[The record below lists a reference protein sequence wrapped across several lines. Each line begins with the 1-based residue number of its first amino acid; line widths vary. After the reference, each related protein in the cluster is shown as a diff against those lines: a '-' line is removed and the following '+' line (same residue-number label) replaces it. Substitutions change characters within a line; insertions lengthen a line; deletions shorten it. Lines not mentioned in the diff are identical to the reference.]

1 MLLQILALKLIVFF
15 NVISLSS
22 HQAVYLFVICSQG
35 LGILWKVQIL
45 TGARKSHLEI
55 QPLCVSEHQ
64 HNALAGGKS
73 SQSLLPASSNS
84 CSQWIDKPK
93 SSLCSDSL
101 GTWSGLSGRLTPAK
115 SPFKCPV
122 ILPAW
127 SLAHCYNLPKCHRYY
142 YPGSLPTCAQVPT
155 ERWGQQ
161 KVVVTTGY
169 RQRKDAGQLGRTI
182 SEGKGRW

>member
-1 MLLQILALKLIVFF
+1 MLFLFHPIKLFIYLLFAPRACGYFGKCRYSQVPGSPTLKF
-15 NVISLSS
+15 N
-22 HQAVYLFVICSQG
+22 
-35 LGILWKVQIL
+35 
-45 TGARKSHLEI
+45 
-55 QPLCVSEHQ
+55 PCVSEHQ

-127 SLAHCYNLPKCHRYY
+127 SWAHCYNLPKCHRYY